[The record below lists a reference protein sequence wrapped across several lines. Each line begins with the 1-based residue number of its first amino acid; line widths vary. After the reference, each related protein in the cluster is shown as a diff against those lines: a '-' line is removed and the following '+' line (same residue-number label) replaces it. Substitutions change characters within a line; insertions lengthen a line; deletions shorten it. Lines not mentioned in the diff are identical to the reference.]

1 MLSSLSH
8 KLISHNMRRL
18 NAGDLGPTL
27 RMDAEDVVLTFPGDS
42 SWSGIYRGQR
52 ELRPWLERFCRV
64 GLQIFADEVVV
75 KGWPWRQT
83 VCVRGHDHLN
93 SAQGE
98 RVYENRYVIW
108 GRLTWGRLREY
119 EVYEDTQK
127 SKVFDAWLAE
137 REPAMGRSSSAA

>member
-18 NAGDLGPTL
+18 NAGELGPTL
-27 RMDAEDVVLTFPGDS
+27 RMDAEDAVLTFPGDS
-42 SWSGIYRGQR
+42 SWSGIYRGKR

-83 VCVRGHDHLN
+83 VCVRGYDHLD
-93 SAQGE
+93 SPQGE

-108 GRLTWGRLREY
+108 GHLTWGRLREY

-127 SKVFDAWLAE
+127 SKAFDAWLAA
-137 REPAMGRSSSAA
+137 REPATGWSSSAA